1 MNLWHRL
8 QLWRKRRRII
18 REIREAAD
26 LFDEI
31 GEHDAAH
38 RARDRA
44 EEVGQARAPRYTDE
58 QRLEDLALLL
68 GGDR

>member
-1 MNLWHRL
+1 MSLWLRIR
-8 QLWRKRRRII
+8 LWRKRKRLE

-44 EEVGQARAPRYTDE
+44 EEVRQS
-58 QRLEDLALLL
+58 
-68 GGDR
+68 